1 MNSQN
6 IYNIAFGMVL
16 RDLRKQKGYSQETLG
31 FEANLARNYISL
43 MELGQRSPTLD
54 TLIALCSAL
63 DIPFPALAMLIQAK
77 TTETHGT
84 RPKT

>member
-6 IYNIAFGMVL
+6 IYNIAFGIVL
-16 RDLRKQKGYSQETLG
+16 RDLRKQKGYSQEALG

-54 TLIALCSAL
+54 TLTALCSAL

-84 RPKT
+84 RSKT